1 MLNLKGAITLLEQ
14 LQGVNIYLIGM
25 MGSGKTTIGQLL
37 AKQLGYRFV
46 DTDDLITKAT
56 HQSISDIFATE
67 GEEAF
72 REIESQVLSQLCAY
86 QKFVIATGGGI
97 ILKKMNWSYLRHGII
112 IWLNVPI
119 EELYN
124 RLKEDT
130 TRPLLQHPN
139 PLKQLQTLL
148 EQRNLLYAQADLEIR
163 VNSGDYPE
171 QVTAKILE
179 KVPSILKPKSNIN
192 LEAFN

>member
-1 MLNLKGAITLLEQ
+1 MLEQ
-14 LQGVNIYLIGM
+14 LQGINIYLIGM
-25 MGSGKTTIGQLL
+25 MGSGKTTIGELL

-112 IWLNVPI
+112 IWLNVPV

-139 PLKQLQTLL
+139 PLNQLQTLL
-148 EQRNLLYAQADLEIR
+148 EQRTPLYAQSDLEIMI
-163 VNSGDYPE
+163 NSGDNPE
-171 QVTAKILE
+171 QITDQILE
-179 KVPSILKPKSNIN
+179 KIPSILKPKSNIN
-192 LEAFN
+192 LDGLN